1 MPQKGIG
8 NMKALKPSKTA
19 IAIALASAALVTGC
33 GQNEEVS
40 QAEQETTTT
49 ASAAGESITPPAET
63 ITNPDTG
70 ATAQTGANT
79 DVEYGTTGSSD
90 AASSSNVTAERSGP
104 PAGETSGPHTTTD
117 MLALSPAPAGVDDSV
132 ASSDAAESSST
143 PNVTER
149 TTPDAGANASQ
160 QASGSAT
167 DEAQQSSVASA
178 NTEQQTSGATDQQQA
193 SGASN
198 QQSGDTSGAVAG
210 AASGATG
217 AASDTWITTKVKS
230 ALLANDQV
238 SGTDIEVETANG
250 EVMLS
255 GFVENQQQI
264 QQAEQAAQQ
273 VEGVRQVTTNL
284 KVKQQ
289 Q

>member
-1 MPQKGIG
+1 
-8 NMKALKPSKTA
+8 MKALTPTKTA

-40 QAEQETTTT
+40 QTEQETTST
-49 ASAAGESITPPAET
+49 ASAAGESVTPPAET

-90 AASSSNVTAERSGP
+90 AASSGNLTAERSGP

-117 MLALSPAPAGVDDSV
+117 MLAVSPAPAGVKESIATSDD
-132 ASSDAAESSST
+132 AESSST

-149 TTPDAGANASQ
+149 TTPDAGANVSQ

-167 DEAQQSSVASA
+167 DEPQQSSGASA
-178 NTEQQTSGATDQQQA
+178 VTEQQSSGESDTEQQA
-193 SGASN
+193 SGASD
-198 QQSGDTSGAVAG
+198 QQSGDTSGS
-210 AASGATG
+210 AAG
-217 AASDTWITTKVKS
+217 AASDTWITTKVKT
-230 ALLANDQV
+230 ALLSDEQI
-238 SGTDIEVETANG
+238 SGTDIQVETANG

-264 QQAEQAAQQ
+264 QQAEQVAQQ
-273 VEGVRQVTTNL
+273 VEGVRQVTNKL
-284 KVKQQ
+284 EVKQQ
-289 Q
+289 